1 MKRYLILLLAVLL
14 LASPTPA
21 RAQEYTAPPV
31 EISKEKVRL
40 DGKIYYSHVVQEKQT
55 LYSICKAYG
64 VTLEDVFRSNP
75 SLNLEKEG
83 LKKDQIILI
92 PIPEEEKAPEQSNT
106 KVKRKLKV
114 DDPEAEAAA
123 KKAAQEKAARAA
135 EEKAAKAEERAARA
149 AEEKAKAE
157 ERAAAAAQAAEE
169 RAAKAAEEKAAKA
182 AAQEK
187 AAEEKAAKAAAQEKA
202 VEEKAAAQAAADPGE
217 VLTGDEDYT
226 YHRVKWFED
235 MSSIAAKY
243 GVSPASIR
251 GINGLASDKLV
262 SRQLLKIPKHPAD
275 WEKADPMAGLPAG
288 VTVPA
293 RDAGTEDTPVEKAE
307 EATGDA
313 QEEDAAEDTA
323 AEEAPAEEDPF
334 LFEDIFAPA
343 KHKDVQAALLVPVGK
358 SGKTN
363 TLMLDFYCGALMAAR
378 DLGRQGVNVVLNA
391 YDYASGK
398 MPLSAEEFENTDF
411 VIGPVDNADIL
422 ETLRQSD
429 GASWIVSPLD
439 QKGAALADTLAQ
451 VIQAPSGTADQIA
464 DLVDWLQHDY
474 EEGDKVV
481 LLMQKGGEDASFAQ
495 AVAERMRDSG
505 LTYTTLEFTRQ
516 ESGSILSTMGNLVN
530 SYGTGRFILASETE
544 SFAIEVVRN
553 LFLLSHRNAKVAL
566 YATSKI
572 RTFDAI
578 EVDQLHDVN
587 LHADVSYFVDYRN
600 GNVHDFIQGYRALFN
615 TEPSQFAFQ
624 GYDIMKSLS
633 LLKGK
638 YGKKWIRT
646 LDKVTV
652 KGLQADYKY
661 VRRPDGGFVNTATR
675 RVIYTPDRRIVSAD

>member
-1 MKRYLILLLAVLL
+1 MKRYLTLLLAVLL
-14 LASPTPA
+14 LASPTPSG
-21 RAQEYTAPPV
+21 AQEYTAPPV

-40 DGKIYYSHVVQEKQT
+40 DGKVYYSHIVQEKQT

-75 SLNLEKEG
+75 ALNLEKDG
-83 LKKDQIILI
+83 LKKDQVILI
-92 PIPEEEKAPEQSNT
+92 PIPEEEKAPAQSNT

-114 DDPEAEAAA
+114 EDPEAEAAA
-123 KKAAQEKAARAA
+123 RKAAQEKAAQAAKAAEEKAARAA
-135 EEKAAKAEERAARA
+135 EEKAAKAEERAA
-149 AEEKAKAE
+149 
-157 ERAAAAAQAAEE
+157 AAAKAAEE
-169 RAAKAAEEKAAKA
+169 RAAKAAEEKAARA

-187 AAEEKAAKAAAQEKA
+187 AAQEKAAQEKA
-202 VEEKAAAQAAADPGE
+202 AQEKAAQAAADPDE
-217 VLTGDEDYT
+217 VLTGNEDYI

-251 GINGLASDKLV
+251 GINGLSSDKLV
-262 SRQLLKIPKHPAD
+262 SRQLLKIPKRPAD
-275 WEKADPMAGLPAG
+275 WEKADPMAGRPAG
-288 VTVPA
+288 VTEPA
-293 RDAGTEDTPVEKAE
+293 EAAGTEEIPVEKEDEDTEAPAE
-307 EATGDA
+307 E
-313 QEEDAAEDTA
+313 EK
-323 AEEAPAEEDPF
+323 PAEEDPF
-334 LFEDIFAPA
+334 LFEDIFALA

-358 SGKTN
+358 AGKTN

-398 MPLSAEEFENTDF
+398 TPLGAEDFEKTDF
-411 VIGPVDNADIL
+411 VIGPVENADIL
-422 ETLRQSD
+422 ETLHRSD

-464 DLVDWLQHDY
+464 DLVDWLQQDY

-481 LLMQKGGEDASFAQ
+481 LLMQKGGEDATFAQ

-516 ESGSILSTMGNLVN
+516 ESGSILGTMGNLVN
-530 SYGTGRFILASETE
+530 SYGTGRFILASENE

-572 RTFDAI
+572 RTFNAI
-578 EVDQLHDVN
+578 EVEQLHDVN

-600 GNVHDFIQGYRALFN
+600 GNVQDFIQGYRALFN

-652 KGLQADYKY
+652 KGLQADFKY

-675 RVIYTPDRRIVSAD
+675 RVIYTPDRRIVPAD

>member
-187 AAEEKAAKAAAQEKA
+187 AAEEKAA
-202 VEEKAAAQAAADPGE
+202 AQAAADPGE

-262 SRQLLKIPKHPAD
+262 SRQLLNTPKHPAD

-293 RDAGTEDTPVEKAE
+293 RDAGTEDIPVEKARHFRSC
-307 EATGDA
+307 EAQGRTGR
-313 QEEDAAEDTA
+313 
-323 AEEAPAEEDPF
+323 PA
-334 LFEDIFAPA
+334 
-343 KHKDVQAALLVPVGK
+343 
-358 SGKTN
+358 
-363 TLMLDFYCGALMAAR
+363 
-378 DLGRQGVNVVLNA
+378 
-391 YDYASGK
+391 
-398 MPLSAEEFENTDF
+398 
-411 VIGPVDNADIL
+411 GP
-422 ETLRQSD
+422 R
-429 GASWIVSPLD
+429 
-439 QKGAALADTLAQ
+439 
-451 VIQAPSGTADQIA
+451 
-464 DLVDWLQHDY
+464 
-474 EEGDKVV
+474 
-481 LLMQKGGEDASFAQ
+481 
-495 AVAERMRDSG
+495 
-505 LTYTTLEFTRQ
+505 RQ
-516 ESGSILSTMGNLVN
+516 EQQDQYTDA
-530 SYGTGRFILASETE
+530 R
-544 SFAIEVVRN
+544 
-553 LFLLSHRNAKVAL
+553 LLL
-566 YATSKI
+566 
-572 RTFDAI
+572 
-578 EVDQLHDVN
+578 
-587 LHADVSYFVDYRN
+587 
-600 GNVHDFIQGYRALFN
+600 
-615 TEPSQFAFQ
+615 
-624 GYDIMKSLS
+624 
-633 LLKGK
+633 
-638 YGKKWIRT
+638 
-646 LDKVTV
+646 
-652 KGLQADYKY
+652 
-661 VRRPDGGFVNTATR
+661 RRPDGSPRPGTPGRER
-675 RVIYTPDRRIVSAD
+675 RAQCL

>member
-1 MKRYLILLLAVLL
+1 M
-14 LASPTPA
+14 
-21 RAQEYTAPPV
+21 
-31 EISKEKVRL
+31 
-40 DGKIYYSHVVQEKQT
+40 
-55 LYSICKAYG
+55 
-64 VTLEDVFRSNP
+64 
-75 SLNLEKEG
+75 
-83 LKKDQIILI
+83 
-92 PIPEEEKAPEQSNT
+92 
-106 KVKRKLKV
+106 KRKLKV

-135 EEKAAKAEERAARA
+135 EEKAAKAEERAAKA
-149 AEEKAKAE
+149 AEEK
-157 ERAAAAAQAAEE
+157 
-169 RAAKAAEEKAAKA
+169 AKAAEEKAARA

-187 AAEEKAAKAAAQEKA
+187 AAQER
-202 VEEKAAAQAAADPGE
+202 AAAQAAADPDE
-217 VLTGDEDYT
+217 VLTGDEDYI

-251 GINGLASDKLV
+251 GINGLASDKLA
-262 SRQLLKIPKHPAD
+262 SRQLLKIPKRPAD
-275 WEKADPMAGLPAG
+275 WEKADPMAARPAG

-293 RDAGTEDTPVEKAE
+293 EDAGTEGIPAEKAE
-307 EATGDA
+307 EASR
-313 QEEDAAEDTA
+313 EDMEADA
-323 AEEAPAEEDPF
+323 AEEAPAGENPF

-398 MPLSAEEFENTDF
+398 MPLSEEDFEKTDF

-422 ETLRQSD
+422 ETLRQSN

-464 DLVDWLQHDY
+464 DLVDWLQRDY

-481 LLMQKGGEDASFAQ
+481 LLMQKGGEDAPFAQ

-530 SYGTGRFILASETE
+530 SYGTGRFILASETD

-553 LFLLSHRNAKVAL
+553 LFLSHRNAKVAL

-587 LHADVSYFVDYRN
+587 LHANVSYFVDYRN

-652 KGLQADYKY
+652 KGLQADFKY
-661 VRRPDGGFVNTATR
+661 VRRPGGGFVNTATR
-675 RVIYTPDRRIVSAD
+675 RVIYTPDRRIVPAD